1 MARHAIGLVRLATLC
16 ALVALGACV
25 SQPTPESGAAKR
37 PIAPLP
43 AIAHGAVSSAEVRA
57 AKVKSLLQ
65 AGVAPLQAQAVPAY
79 LDSLQARLDP
89 VIAGNTAQLARVQGE
104 IVVVLPAR
112 VLFAPDAVELTPAGG
127 KLLATLA
134 NTLRGESALLIE
146 VSCHTDR
153 LGNAAD
159 NESFTARRAEIVRAA
174 LTAAS
179 MDAEHV
185 MAVGPGDQF
194 PLADNATAD
203 GRRLNRRV
211 ELSLIPITR

>member
-1 MARHAIGLVRLATLC
+1 MAF
-16 ALVALGACV
+16 GACA
-25 SQPTPESGAAKR
+25 SQPTPKSGSAKP

-43 AIAHGAVSSAEVRA
+43 AIAHGAVSPAEVRT
-57 AKVKSLLQ
+57 AKVKALLQ
-65 AGVAPLQAQAVPAY
+65 AGVTPLQAHAVPAF
-79 LDSLQARLDP
+79 LDTLQARLKSA
-89 VIAGNTAQLARVQGE
+89 IAGNTAQLARVQGE
-104 IVVVLPAR
+104 VVVVLPTRA
-112 VLFAPDAVELTPAGG
+112 LFVPDAVELTPAGG

-134 NTLRGESALLIE
+134 STLRGETALLVE

-159 NESFTARRAEIVRAA
+159 NESFTARRAEVVRAA

-194 PLADNATAD
+194 PIADNATAD

-211 ELSLIPITR
+211 ELSLIPIIR